1 MIQSLVFATCVWL
14 GLLAC
19 QNSQKKPE
27 DSLEEPKSQKLQNPS
42 LIRNPQ
48 TNQYT
53 HCLLAKEDK
62 PWRCLQGTNDLAKT
76 CELPSAG
83 PCPGESSIVARCLV
97 GNEWIWVFYSNFFVG
112 SEALDFCE
120 KSGGV
125 FRQL

>member
-1 MIQSLVFATCVWL
+1 MIQSLVIVTLLWL
-14 GLLAC
+14 GLQGC
-19 QNSQKKPE
+19 QNSQKNPD
-27 DSLEEPKSQKLQNPS
+27 DSLEEPKVQKLQNPS

-48 TNQYT
+48 TATYT
-53 HCLLAKEDK
+53 HCLLAKENK
-62 PWRCLQGTNDLAKT
+62 PWRCLQGTKDLSKI

-83 PCPGESSIVARCLV
+83 PCQGEVGVVARCVV
-97 GNEWIWVFYSNFFVG
+97 GSEAIWIFYSNLFVG